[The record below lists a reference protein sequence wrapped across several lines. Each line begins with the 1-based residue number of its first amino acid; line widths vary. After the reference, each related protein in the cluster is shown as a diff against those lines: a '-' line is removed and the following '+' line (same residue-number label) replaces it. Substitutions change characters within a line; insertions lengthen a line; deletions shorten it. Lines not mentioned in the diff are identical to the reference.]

1 MVEWNGMAV
10 SPSPVV
16 VGPLRMY
23 PRNARRNAARVRVRC
38 CAPAHRAR
46 GRCRI
51 ARALARRAGRMG
63 LGTGAVGQRRSTPV
77 RLSFSTRVC
86 LTYAKSLA
94 PSLSR
99 RLLLVGPKNRRDR
112 TKKKK

>member
-23 PRNARRNAARVRVRC
+23 PRNARCNAARIRVRC

-51 ARALARRAGRMG
+51 ARRAGRMG

-77 RLSFSTRVC
+77 RLSFYTRAC

-94 PSLSR
+94 PSASR
-99 RLLLVGPKNRRDR
+99 RLLLIDLKNRGD
-112 TKKKK
+112 